1 MDYNIYTMKKTN
13 RPIKEKTTLFAF
25 LPEDGEIHLQYAKQ
39 LKNEEPM
46 SFEETGTSIASIGD
60 VFERMMSDFRRM
72 TVEEHLGFPDFPD
85 ADTLTA
91 SEIERELF
99 EVLDMLEDH
108 NILIDTN
115 ADYPDEDL
123 YRFITG
129 ELMQEEMEVYN
140 IKDMYCHFIYE
151 EFHEKEETDTMET
164 VNELFKIL
172 FSNDWRFL
180 NSCLSD
186 LFSVDGRSYTQQSR
200 RLLQESINS
209 EFGTREIKS
218 IESTFLVLNHS
229 KAILSV
235 DLCLEINGTGLERKI
250 DNIYLTLKE
259 QKGKFKVVEISG
271 LLPYGT

>member
-1 MDYNIYTMKKTN
+1 MKKTN
-13 RPIKEKTTLFAF
+13 RPMNEGTALFAF
-25 LPEDGEIHLQYAKQ
+25 LPEDGEIHRQYAKQ

-46 SFEETGTSIASIGD
+46 SFEEMGTSIASIGD

-85 ADTLTA
+85 ADTLSA

-151 EFHEKEETDTMET
+151 EFHEKEETEAMET
-164 VNELFKIL
+164 LNDLLKIL

-186 LFSVDGRSYTQQSR
+186 QFKVDGRSYNQHSKR
-200 RLLQESINS
+200 MFQETMNS

-218 IESTFLVLNHS
+218 IDSTFLVLNHS
-229 KAILSV
+229 KAVLSV
-235 DLCLEINGTGLERKI
+235 DLCLEKNGTGLERKI
-250 DNIYLTLKE
+250 DNICLTLEK
-259 QKGKFKVVEISG
+259 QKGQFKVVEISG
-271 LLPYGT
+271 LFPFGT

>member
-1 MDYNIYTMKKTN
+1 MKKTN

-129 ELMQEEMEVYN
+129 ELMQEEIFGPILPIITYKE
-140 IKDMYCHFIYE
+140 
-151 EFHEKEETDTMET
+151 EKEIEMVILKYEKPLALYVFSDDRKFARKTILDHSFGGGCINDTIIHFANRRLPFGGVGHSGMGAYHGQLSFNT
-164 VNELFKIL
+164 FSHHKAIVKKANWLDLNFRYAPYSNKIN
-172 FSNDWRFL
+172 SIRKFL
-180 NSCLSD
+180 NWL
-186 LFSVDGRSYTQQSR
+186 
-200 RLLQESINS
+200 
-209 EFGTREIKS
+209 
-218 IESTFLVLNHS
+218 
-229 KAILSV
+229 
-235 DLCLEINGTGLERKI
+235 
-250 DNIYLTLKE
+250 
-259 QKGKFKVVEISG
+259 
-271 LLPYGT
+271 

>member
-1 MDYNIYTMKKTN
+1 MKEGTA
-13 RPIKEKTTLFAF
+13 LFAF
-25 LPEDGEIHLQYAKQ
+25 LPEDAELHPPYVKQ

-46 SFEETGTSIASIGD
+46 SFEEMGTSIASLGD
-60 VFERMMSDFRRM
+60 VFERMMSDFRQM
-72 TVEEHLGFPDFPD
+72 TVAEHLGFPDFQD

-108 NILIDTN
+108 NILLDTS

-129 ELMQEEMEVYN
+129 ELMQEEIDVFN

-151 EFHEKEETDTMET
+151 EFHEKEETKAMET
-164 VNELFKIL
+164 MNELFKIL

-186 LFSVDGRSYTQQSR
+186 QCTVDGKSYTQHSR
-200 RLLQESINS
+200 RLWQETLNS
-209 EFGTREIKS
+209 EFGNWEIKS
-218 IESTFLVLNHS
+218 TDPTFLVLNHS
-229 KAILSV
+229 KVVLSV
-235 DLCLEINGTGLERKI
+235 DLCLKINGTGLERKI
-250 DNIYLTLKE
+250 DNICLTLKE
-259 QKGKFKVVEISG
+259 QKGQFKVVEISG